1 MFLRIKFNYF
11 ASLINGM
18 HKFTAI
24 ETGRCA
30 NMCSIDR
37 TSEREGGRTQISN
50 TWKKASQPF
59 DSVCRC
65 RCCCNW
71 HWHWQSIALHE
82 YVGIR
87 SKQLQMCI
95 GNANKGIQRKM
106 CFKNISLWLVHHDKN
121 QFLEFVSCFCCY
133 CAIEFWAFNN
143 SHHHCHQR

>member
-37 TSEREGGRTQISN
+37 ASEREGGRTQKLILEKTRAN
-50 TWKKASQPF
+50 HLI
-59 DSVCRC
+59 RC
-65 RCCCNW
+65 VVVVV
-71 HWHWQSIALHE
+71 IGIGIGKALHE

-95 GNANKGIQRKM
+95 GNANKGIQRKIY
-106 CFKNISLWLVHHDKN
+106 FKNISLWLVHHDKN

-143 SHHHCHQR
+143 SHHHNHER